1 MSKRFKNLLVLLVF
15 FAGLAVFAYPF
26 VASALNTVS
35 TQIAQRKAE
44 VQAEHNAKTLA
55 AKKKAENTELAA
67 NGLRPSGDVFKE
79 TSKTA
84 SAKYLNQH
92 LIGAVAI
99 PSLDVYVPLYDRTNE
114 VLLQSGATV
123 LGGTSYPT
131 GGPSTHTVISAHAGL
146 PTKSLF
152 TNLPKLKVGQRFI
165 LTVGKKRLAYQVEKV
180 DVILPKDVSKLQIEA
195 GRDLVTLMTCTPYGI
210 NSHRLL
216 VTGKRVPLKKV
227 AAESVDDTA
236 KRQWWQAIA
245 KIVAALLA
253 LILFLILVIRTWR
266 KYRPNKSSQ
275 KIHN

>member
-15 FAGLAVFAYPF
+15 FTGLGIFAYPF
-26 VASALNTVS
+26 VASGINTVR
-35 TQIAQRKAE
+35 TQIRQQNSRADAE
-44 VQAEHNAKTLA
+44 INAKRQA
-55 AKKKAENTELAA
+55 AKKKAENEDLAA

-79 TSKTA
+79 TGKSA
-84 SAKYLNQH
+84 SAKYLNKH

-99 PSLDVYVPLYDRTNE
+99 PSIDLYVPLYDLTNE
-114 VLLQSGATV
+114 ALLQSGATV

-146 PTKSLF
+146 PTKQLF
-152 TNLPKLKVGQRFI
+152 TNLPKVKVGQRFI
-165 LTVGKKRLAYQVEKV
+165 LTVGKKRLAYKVEKI
-180 DVILPKDVSKLQIEA
+180 DVVLPKDVSKLQIEP
-195 GRDLVTLMTCTPYGI
+195 GRDLATLMTCTPYGV

-227 AAESVDDTA
+227 EAESIDDTA

-245 KIVAALLA
+245 KIAAALLA
-253 LILFLILVIRTWR
+253 LIIFIILVIRTWR
-266 KYRPNKSSQ
+266 KYRPTKNSQ